1 MQNLYS
7 EKYTTN
13 DVELDV
19 NEKLSITEILK
30 LMQRTTFSHSQL
42 IGLDHKTMIDRDNAF
57 WVITKMKVVCNNSIG
72 ANQKLT
78 LKTWTRTPQAVR
90 FVRDLQIKEKNKIL
104 VKGVSE
110 WCCLDYK
117 TRTLRRSNF
126 IQYPDLQMV
135 ETKENNLPF
144 SNLKVEVD
152 KKDFVYTKTIM
163 PTDIDVN
170 LHTNNLKYHV
180 IALDALSLKD
190 LQNKTIKQYE
200 VYFVNESK
208 LSDKIDV
215 YKKRIKN
222 LTYIEGKCEDKTI
235 FRVCIKFANK
245 QIKKKMI

>member
-19 NEKLSITEILK
+19 NEKLSVTEILK

-42 IGLDHKTMIDRDNAF
+42 IGLDHQTMIDRDNAF

-78 LKTWTRTPQAVR
+78 LKTWTRKPQAVR
-90 FVRDLQIKEKNKIL
+90 FLRDLQIKQKNKIL

-117 TRTLRRSNF
+117 TRTLRRSNS
-126 IQYPDLQMV
+126 IKYPDLQMV
-135 ETKENNLPF
+135 ETKENNLTF
-144 SNLKVEVD
+144 TNLNADVT

-163 PTDIDVN
+163 PTEIDVN
-170 LHTNNLKYHV
+170 LHTNNLKYNV
-180 IALDALSLKD
+180 IALDALSLND
-190 LQNKTIKQYE
+190 LQNKTIKEYE

-208 LSDKIDV
+208 LGDKIDV
-215 YKKRIKN
+215 YKKQVKN
-222 LTYIEGKCEDKTI
+222 LTYIEGKREDTTI
-235 FRVCIKFANK
+235 FKVVIKFNK
-245 QIKKKMI
+245 KRKTN

>member
-19 NEKLSITEILK
+19 NEKLSLTEILK

-42 IGLDHKTMIDRDNAF
+42 IGLDHQTMIDRDNAF

-78 LKTWTRTPQAVR
+78 LKTWTRKPQAVR
-90 FVRDLQIKEKNKIL
+90 FLRDLQIKQKNKIL

-110 WCCLDYK
+110 WCCLDCK
-117 TRTLRRSNF
+117 TRSLRRSNS
-126 IQYPDLQMV
+126 IKYPNLQMV
-135 ETKENNLPF
+135 ETKENNLTF
-144 SNLKVEVD
+144 TNLKVDVT

-170 LHTNNLKYHV
+170 LHTNNLKYNV
-180 IALDALSLKD
+180 IALDALFLND
-190 LQNKTIKQYE
+190 LQNKTIKEYE

-208 LSDKIDV
+208 LGDKIDV
-215 YKKRIKN
+215 YKKQVKN
-222 LTYIEGKCEDKTI
+222 LTYIEGKREDTTI
-235 FRVCIKFANK
+235 FKVVIKFN
-245 QIKKKMI
+245 KKKKTN

>member
-42 IGLDHKTMIDRDNAF
+42 IGLDHQKMIDRDNAF

-78 LKTWTRTPQAVR
+78 LKTWTRKPQAVR
-90 FVRDLQIKEKNKIL
+90 FLRDLQIKQKNKIL

-110 WCCLDYK
+110 WCCLDCK
-117 TRTLRRSNF
+117 TRALRRSNS
-126 IQYPDLQMV
+126 IEYPDLQMT
-135 ETKENNLPF
+135 ETKENNLTF
-144 SNLKVEVD
+144 TNLKVDVT

-170 LHTNNLKYHV
+170 LHTNNLKYNV
-180 IALDALSLKD
+180 IALDALSLND
-190 LQNKTIKQYE
+190 LQNKTIKEYE

-208 LSDKIDV
+208 QGDKIDV
-215 YKKRIKN
+215 YKKQVKN
-222 LTYIEGKCEDKTI
+222 ITYIEGKCEDTTI
-235 FRVCIKFANK
+235 FKVIIKFNK
-245 QIKKKMI
+245 KRKTN

>member
-30 LMQRTTFSHSQL
+30 IMQRVTFSHSQL
-42 IGLDHKTMIDRDNAF
+42 IGLDHQTMIDRDNAF
-57 WVITKMKVVCNNSIG
+57 WVITKMKVVCNDSIG

-78 LKTWTRTPQAVR
+78 LKTWTRKPQAVR
-90 FVRDLQIKEKNKIL
+90 FLRDLQIKQKNKIL

-117 TRTLRRSNF
+117 TRTLRRSNSF
-126 IQYPDLQMV
+126 KYPDLQMV
-135 ETKENNLPF
+135 ETKENNLTF
-144 SNLKVEVD
+144 TNLKVDVT

-170 LHTNNLKYHV
+170 LHTNNLKYNV
-180 IALDALSLKD
+180 IALDALTLND
-190 LQNKTIKQYE
+190 LQNKTIKEYE

-208 LSDKIDV
+208 LGDKINI
-215 YKKRIKN
+215 YKKQVKN
-222 LTYIEGKCEDKTI
+222 LTYIEGRREDTI
-235 FRVCIKFANK
+235 IFKVVIKFNK
-245 QIKKKMI
+245 KRKTN

>member
-19 NEKLSITEILK
+19 NEKLSVTEILK

-42 IGLDHKTMIDRDNAF
+42 IGLDHQTMIDRDNAF

-78 LKTWTRTPQAVR
+78 LKTWTRKPQAVR
-90 FVRDLQIKEKNKIL
+90 FLRDLQIKQKNKIL

-117 TRTLRRSNF
+117 TRTLRRSNS
-126 IQYPDLQMV
+126 IKYPDLQMV
-135 ETKENNLPF
+135 ETNENNLTF
-144 SNLKVEVD
+144 TNLKVNVT

-170 LHTNNLKYHV
+170 LHTNNLKYNV
-180 IALDALSLKD
+180 IALDALPLND
-190 LQNKTIKQYE
+190 LQNKTIKEYE
-200 VYFVNESK
+200 VYFVNESN
-208 LSDKIDV
+208 LGNKIDV
-215 YKKRIKN
+215 YKKQVKN
-222 LTYIEGKCEDKTI
+222 LTYIEGKREDTTI
-235 FRVCIKFANK
+235 FKVVIKFNK
-245 QIKKKMI
+245 KRKTN

>member
-42 IGLDHKTMIDRDNAF
+42 IGLDHQTMIDRDNAF

-78 LKTWTRTPQAVR
+78 LKTWTRKPQAVR
-90 FVRDLQIKEKNKIL
+90 FLRDLQIKQKNKIL

-117 TRTLRRSNF
+117 TRALRRSNS
-126 IQYPDLQMV
+126 IKYPDLQMV
-135 ETKENNLPF
+135 ETKENNLTF
-144 SNLKVEVD
+144 TNLKVDVT

-170 LHTNNLKYHV
+170 LHTNNLKYNV
-180 IALDALSLKD
+180 IALDALSLD
-190 LQNKTIKQYE
+190 NLQNKTIKEYE

-208 LSDKIDV
+208 HGDKIDV
-215 YKKRIKN
+215 YKKQVKN
-222 LTYIEGKCEDKTI
+222 LTYIEGKCEDITI
-235 FRVCIKFANK
+235 FKVIIKFNK
-245 QIKKKMI
+245 KRKTN